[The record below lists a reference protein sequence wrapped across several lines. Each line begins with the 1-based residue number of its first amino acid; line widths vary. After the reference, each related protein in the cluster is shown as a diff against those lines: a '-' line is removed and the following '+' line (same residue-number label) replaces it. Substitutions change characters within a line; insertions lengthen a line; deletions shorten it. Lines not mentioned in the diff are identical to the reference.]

1 MCPEKWAQNPGGGTS
16 LLLAIGGTTATIPG
30 EFRNIDRIILLWRKG
45 HPVRGDLGWRI
56 YPGDGSDAIHHGD
69 IRFNPGAPENQPI
82 LKKIFVDMFL
92 EFAGGIRNNS
102 NQGITNTLEGAY
114 NPFSGSITQT
124 LTLLIMKM
132 LRQG

>member
-1 MCPEKWAQNPGGGTS
+1 MLS
-16 LLLAIGGTTATIPG
+16 AIGGNNSNYPG
-30 EFRNIDRIILLWRKG
+30 ENPEHNIGVFYYGEKATLFA
-45 HPVRGDLGWRI
+45 GDLGWRI

-102 NQGITNTLEGAY
+102 NQGITNTLEGAHKTTSAVIFADMAY
-114 NPFSGSITQT
+114 RTIPSPDRS
-124 LTLLIMKM
+124 LKP
-132 LRQG
+132 